1 MRKLFLSII
10 AFLTISILNAQPP
23 AGNANVGDQYGKVV
37 SKKDAVKG
45 KKLIV
50 NLQKNTGEKIDT
62 KVTGTVLEVCPKKGC
77 WVKLQL
83 DDKSVAT
90 VKMKDYAF
98 FVPTALEGKKIM
110 VEGRAEMAETSVKEL
125 KHIAEDA
132 KKSPEEIEAITASKR
147 EIKIVADGIK
157 VIK

>member
-1 MRKLFLSII
+1 MRKLFVSII

-45 KKLIV
+45 EKLMV
-50 NLQKNTGEKIDT
+50 NLGKNKGEKLDM

-110 VEGRAEMAETSVKEL
+110 VEGKAELAETSIEEL
-125 KHIAEDA
+125 KHLAEDA
-132 KKSPEEIEAITASKR
+132 KKSPEEIEAITAPKQ
-147 EIKIVADGIK
+147 EIKILADGIK